1 MMRHATLRR
10 CVLVV
15 AALCL
20 GLLWRPASA
29 ADPARLVVMVVLDGF
44 RAEFLDTYASHWRR
58 GFRTLLAEGARFR
71 NTRYPYLTT
80 DTCAGH
86 FTISTGVLPYR
97 HGLVVD
103 DWYDRAL
110 GRQVECTHD
119 EDAKPIGYGV
129 QATTANSAK
138 NLSLPTLADRL
149 RSERPGSRVVTVSL
163 KARGSIGLAGHGGD
177 AVTWWDDA
185 VDGFVTSTAYASS
198 AVPAVKA
205 FLDANSHQRDLD
217 ATWTLRD
224 PEGTYRNRDAGLGE
238 RPPAGWG
245 ALFPHTLRGVRGA
258 DGQFATQ
265 WQRSGF
271 VNAYLG
277 RFALAL
283 VDAFGLGR
291 GQGTDFLGVSFTGTD
306 RVAHG
311 FGPDSREYEDVVA
324 RMDDVLGDLVESLD
338 VSVGRANYVLML
350 TADHGVTSI
359 PSIARGTGR
368 VVNEDVR
375 DRIEETL
382 LSRYGP
388 LPEGVTHVESSVWGG
403 YVLRPATA
411 ARVASDPDTVRAVR
425 RVVEAIPGVERLI
438 HTPTITLDARDPLL
452 RSAALGGANMRRGE
466 FLLSVARGWTYMTR
480 NSGEAIHH
488 STGQDYNQH
497 VPLVFLGGGIAPG
510 RYDVAVSPIDI
521 APTLAALAGVTMPT
535 ADGRVLPQ
543 VYRTQPVPAR

>member
-1 MMRHATLRR
+1 MR
-10 CVLVV
+10 
-15 AALCL
+15 
-20 GLLWRPASA
+20 A
-29 ADPARLVVMVVLDGF
+29 ADQPRLVVMVVLDGF
-44 RAEFLDTYASHWRR
+44 RAEFLNTYASHWRR
-58 GFRTLLAEGARFR
+58 GFRTLLSEGAVFR
-71 NTRYPYLTT
+71 NARYPYLTT

-86 FTISTGVLPYR
+86 FTISTGTLPYR

-119 EDAKPIGYGV
+119 ESAKPISYGAE
-129 QATTANSAK
+129 ATSANSAK
-138 NLSLPTLADRL
+138 NLGLPTLADRL
-149 RSERPGSRVVTVSL
+149 REERPGSRVVTVSL
-163 KARGSIGLAGHGGD
+163 KARGSIGLAGHAGD
-177 AVTWWDDA
+177 AVTWWDDG
-185 VDGFVTSTAYASS
+185 VDGFVTSTAYAQS

-205 FLDANSHQRDLD
+205 FIDANSYQRDLG
-217 ATWTLRD
+217 AAWTLRD

-258 DGQFATQ
+258 DGQYATQ

-283 VDAFGLGR
+283 TEAFGLGR
-291 GQGTDFLGVSFTGTD
+291 GQGIDFLGISFTGTD

-324 RMDDVLGDLVESLD
+324 RMDDALGDLIESLD
-338 VSVGRANYVLML
+338 ARVGRGGYVLVL

-359 PSIARGTGR
+359 PSITSRTGR

-388 LPEGVTHVESSVWGG
+388 LPEGASHVESSVWGG
-403 YVLRPATA
+403 YVLRPPTA
-411 ARVASDPDTVRAVR
+411 SRVAADPAAVRAVQ
-425 RVVEAIPGVERLI
+425 RVVEEIPGVERLLY
-438 HTPTITLDARDPLL
+438 TPTIARDSRDALV
-452 RSAALGGANMRRGE
+452 RMAALSGAHTRRGE

-488 STGQDYNQH
+488 NTGQDYNQH
-497 VPLVFLGGGIAPG
+497 VPLVFLGGGIAAG
-510 RYDVAVSPIDI
+510 RYDMAVSPVDI
-521 APTLAALAGVTMPT
+521 APTVAALTGVAMPT
-535 ADGRVLPQ
+535 ADGRALPQ
-543 VYRTQPVPAR
+543 VAGPQVAALR